1 MTDHDELKRKLRQ
14 LKKVELKIRFGTE
27 AAPYPKKVQL
37 VWDSFFDL
45 KNKGSGVYS
54 LNKLSQMDKEDLA
67 AVIEEFYYRIY
78 YQLYRENGL
87 GYTVQ
92 RLYDPDLLMKL
103 GLKPD
108 ADYEAVK
115 KRFRQL
121 ALKYHP
127 DTGGNAEEFISLM
140 ESYKKLTEQ

>member
-1 MTDHDELKRKLRQ
+1 MADHDEIKRKLRQ
-14 LKKVELKIRFGTE
+14 LKKTELKIRFGTE
-27 AAPYPKKVQL
+27 ASPYPEKVQL

-45 KNKGSGVYS
+45 KNNGSGSYS

-67 AVIEEFYYRIY
+67 AVIEEYYYRVY
-78 YQLYRENGL
+78 YQLYRDNGL
-87 GYTVQ
+87 GYTAR
-92 RLYDPDLLMKL
+92 RLYDPDLLLKL

-108 ADYEAVK
+108 ADYEAIK

-127 DTGGNAEEFISLM
+127 DTGGDAEEFMSMM
-140 ESYKKLTEQ
+140 ESYKKLTET